1 MKEVKCD
8 NCCRKLFNTNRT
20 SLGAEATN
28 KGFVAKM
35 PMFYGVGEFKIF
47 CDKECCKSWFQSNIS
62 KEDRNSGDKA
72 VKKVFND
79 KTKQE
84 LKQGIA
90 SGLQAIQGLF
100 KELKGMTKEERQD
113 YLLRLKVELENRR
126 KNEFKKNIQTQETTT
141 DPRRNKGC

>member
-8 NCCRKLFNTNRT
+8 NCGRKLFNTNRT
-20 SLGAEATN
+20 SLGAIAAEATT

-35 PMFYGVGEFKIF
+35 PMFYGVGQFKIF

-62 KEDRNSGDKA
+62 KEDRNQGDKA
-72 VKKVFND
+72 VKEVFND

-100 KELKGMTKEERQD
+100 KELRE
-113 YLLRLKVELENRR
+113 
-126 KNEFKKNIQTQETTT
+126 
-141 DPRRNKGC
+141 

>member
-8 NCCRKLFNTNRT
+8 NCGRKLFNTNRT
-20 SLGAEATN
+20 SLGAIAGEATT
-28 KGFVAKM
+28 KGFVAKI
-35 PMFYGVGEFKIF
+35 PMFYGVGKFKIF

-62 KEDRNSGDKA
+62 KEDRNQGDKD
-72 VKKVFND
+72 VKEVFND

-100 KELKGMTKEERQD
+100 KELRGMTKEERQD
-113 YLLRLKVELENRR
+113 YLMRLKVELENRR
-126 KNEFKKNIQTQETTT
+126 K
-141 DPRRNKGC
+141 